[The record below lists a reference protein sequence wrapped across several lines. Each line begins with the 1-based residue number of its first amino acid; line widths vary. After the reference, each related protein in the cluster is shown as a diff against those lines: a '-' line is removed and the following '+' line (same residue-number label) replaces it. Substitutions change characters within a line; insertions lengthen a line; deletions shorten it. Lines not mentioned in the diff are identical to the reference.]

1 MNIGGIANVTKVIND
16 SDNFYNNL
24 SAFDI
29 GPGNCLIDEWVRNNS
44 NKKFDKNGELANAGK
59 VDQLILNQAIDN
71 FKINSYS
78 QSMDIKNFDVS
89 FARGLS
95 LEDGSATIT
104 AFTAYLIAE
113 GLKYIS
119 QKNTITFLICGGG
132 RKNSNLINRIKN
144 YISNENYINLESID
158 NYNLNGDY
166 IESQAFGFLAI
177 RSFLNLPISFNKTTG
192 CKEFTVG
199 GKLVENF

>member
-1 MNIGGIANVTKVIND
+1 M
-16 SDNFYNNL
+16 FNL
-24 SAFDI
+24 SM
-29 GPGNCLIDEWVRNNS
+29 GRKNS
-44 NKKFDKNGELANAGK
+44 NKKFDKNGELATVGK

-78 QSMDIKNFDVS
+78 QSLDIKNFDVS
-89 FARGLS
+89 FSRGLS
-95 LEDGSATIT
+95 LEDGCATIT
-104 AFTAYLIAE
+104 DFTAYLIAE

-119 QKNTITFLICGGG
+119 QKNTIRFFICGGG

-166 IESQAFGFLAI
+166 IESQAFAFLAI
-177 RSFLNLPISFNKTTG
+177 RSFLNLPISFTATTG

-199 GKLVENF
+199 GKLVENFY